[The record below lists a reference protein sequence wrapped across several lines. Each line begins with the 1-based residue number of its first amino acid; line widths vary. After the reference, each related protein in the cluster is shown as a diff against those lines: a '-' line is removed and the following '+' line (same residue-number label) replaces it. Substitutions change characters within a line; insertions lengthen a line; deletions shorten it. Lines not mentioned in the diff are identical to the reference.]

1 LAFSSHSSKA
11 ILEPMT
17 SRVTSASFVG
27 RQEELTRLHQ
37 ALQSAAAG
45 EPAMVLIAGEAGVG
59 KTRLMQEFVQ
69 QVSDQTQVLVGSCV
83 RLSGDGLPYGPIVD
97 ALRGLTRGLDPSDL
111 VELLGPTRDELTR
124 LLEGPVPAS
133 SEPVSEFA
141 RSRLFELTLRS
152 LDRLAQRRPV
162 MLVVED
168 VHWADRSTLDLL
180 MFLIRMVRHERL
192 LMVATY
198 RSDELHPQHPLQ
210 LTLVELDRS
219 RRLESIELATFDRED
234 LSVLLG
240 GILGRPPSAA
250 TVQRIFDR
258 SDGNAFL
265 AEELLAV
272 DDTQPGQELPRRL
285 QGIVLAR
292 VATLGEDTRHV
303 LQLTATVG
311 RPTEHHLLAA
321 AAQLPEARLLA
332 ATREAVDRQ
341 VLRTE
346 RSAYGFRHVLLQQ
359 AVYGE
364 LLPGERL
371 RLHTA
376 VARALTD
383 DPDASVLRQT
393 SAELAHHWY
402 IARHY
407 PQALTASIAAAR
419 AAAEVYGFTEAHHQY
434 ERALTLWGQV
444 PKAHERAG
452 LALSELRLEAAEVA
466 RWAGL
471 PDRAAVLLQVALAD
485 LAGHIEPARA
495 GFLHARLAECQSEAG
510 DSKAALAA
518 YEEASRLVTN
528 EPASAYKARV
538 LAGHATEL
546 MRQGHYSASRSI
558 CEQAIAVA
566 RTAGAQA
573 EEGRALNTLGC
584 NLAAL
589 GDPDAGITS
598 LRQALTLSEAAGNF
612 DDLHRV
618 YLNLSVILELEAGQP
633 QDGVEVARQGL
644 ERMRQLGLEL
654 ALPSN
659 TLRVN
664 LAWGLWDL
672 GRWQEAQELVSEA
685 LAQELPTAWALELQ
699 LLAGYLHMARG
710 RFDLAR
716 EQGQTAARMVEQ
728 LNDPRSHTFLQRY
741 LAELATMQADYPAA
755 RSAVARA
762 LQHLADTEDHA
773 IGIRLCCTGLRAA
786 ADAAQQ
792 AHDRRANPSEIA
804 DIHATG
810 QQLLAHARRSLAQLG
825 GNLSD
830 ARAHAAACEAEFE
843 RLELRSDPQQ
853 WAALAV
859 SWDALSRP
867 YETAYAHW
875 RQAEALLTA
884 KAPRPAAAVL
894 RQAHHAATELGARPL
909 RHEIERLA
917 RRARIDL
924 QTPSPKPGPA
934 KASPPAAR
942 LGLTPREQEVLQH
955 LVEGRTNRQ
964 IARALF
970 ISEKTASVHVSNIMS
985 KLGAANRSEA
995 AAIAHRLR
1003 LVEPNA

>member
-1 LAFSSHSSKA
+1 M
-11 ILEPMT
+11 MT
-17 SRVTSASFVG
+17 IRPVPIDLRTPGTSFVA
-27 RQEELTRLHQ
+27 REEELARLGI
-37 ALQSAAAG
+37 ALTAAADG
-45 EPAMVLIAGEAGVG
+45 SPGSLLIAGEAGVG
-59 KTRLMQEFVQ
+59 KTRLVHEFARRVGGEA
-69 QVSDQTQVLVGSCV
+69 QVLLGSCV
-83 RLSGDGLPYGPIVD
+83 QLRGGGLPYGPIVD
-97 ALRGLTRGLDPSDL
+97 ALRPLVRDLDPAEL
-111 VELLGPTRDELTR
+111 EELLGGTLGDLTR
-124 LLEGPVPAS
+124 LLPAATPPS
-133 SEPVSEFA
+133 QRPAERAGGFA
-141 RSRLFELTLRS
+141 QARLFELMLRF
-152 LDRLAQRRPV
+152 LDRLAQRQ
-162 MLVVED
+162 LVVVIIED
-168 VHWADRSTLDLL
+168 VHWADASTLDMLV
-180 MFLIRMVRHERL
+180 FLVRMIRRERL
-192 LMVATY
+192 LFVTTY
-198 RSDELHPQHPLQ
+198 RSDELHPQHPLRATIAE
-210 LTLVELDRS
+210 LKRSRHVEFVELARFDRA
-219 RRLESIELATFDRED
+219 ELAA
-234 LSVLLG
+234 LLG
-240 GILGRPPSAA
+240 GILGGPPSPA
-250 TVQRIFDR
+250 TVQRIFAR
-258 SDGNAFL
+258 SGGNAFL
-265 AEELLAV
+265 AEELLAAEGS
-272 DDTQPGQELPRRL
+272 QPGLELPPRL
-285 QGIVLAR
+285 QDLLLAR
-292 VATLGEDTRHV
+292 ISALAPDTRHALRV
-303 LQLTATVG
+303 TATVG
-311 RPTEHHLLAA
+311 RPTEHYLLAA
-321 AAQLPEARLLA
+321 ASQLPDARLLTA
-332 ATREAVDRQ
+332 VREAVDRQ
-341 VLRTE
+341 VLLKGQD
-346 RSAYGFRHVLLQQ
+346 AYRFRHVLLQE
-359 AVYGE
+359 AVYDE
-364 LLPGERL
+364 LLPGERHQ
-371 RLHTA
+371 LHAA
-376 VARALTD
+376 VAHGLSENPHARLF
-383 DPDASVLRQT
+383 PQT
-393 SAELAHHWY
+393 AAELSHHWY
-402 IARHY
+402 AARRY
-407 PQALTASIAAAR
+407 PQALTAAIGAAR
-419 AAAEVYGFTEAHHQY
+419 AAADVHGFTEAHSQY

-444 PKAHERAG
+444 PDAHEQAG
-452 LALSELRLEAAEVA
+452 LALSELRLEAAEAA

-471 PDRAAVLLQVALAD
+471 PDHAAVLLQEALAD
-485 LAGHIEPARA
+485 LAGHIQPARA
-495 GFLHARLAECQSEAG
+495 GFLHARLAECRSEAG

-584 NLAAL
+584 DLAAL
-589 GDPDAGITS
+589 GDPDAGITA

-618 YLNLSVILELEAGQP
+618 YLNLSVVLELEAGRP
-633 QDGVEVARQGL
+633 QDGVEVARRGL

-672 GRWQEAQELVSEA
+672 GRWQEAQELMSEA

-699 LLAGYLHMARG
+699 LLAGHLHMARG

-728 LNDPRSHTFLQRY
+728 LNDPRPHTFLQRY

-773 IGIRLCCTGLRAA
+773 IGIRVCCTGLRAA

-804 DIHATG
+804 GIHATG
-810 QQLLAHARRSLAQLG
+810 RQLLAHARRSLAQLG

-867 YETAYAHW
+867 YEAVYARW
-875 RQAEALLTA
+875 RQAEALLTT
-884 KAPRPAAAVL
+884 KAPKPAARVL
-894 RQAHHAATELGARPL
+894 RQAHQAASELGARPL

-924 QTPSPKPGPA
+924 QTPSPKPSA
-934 KASPPAAR
+934 AAAQSPTAR
-942 LGLTPREQEVLQH
+942 LGLTPREQEVLRH

-970 ISEKTASVHVSNIMS
+970 ISEKTASVHVSNIMR

-995 AAIAHRLR
+995 AAIAHRLH
-1003 LVEPNA
+1003 LLEPNA